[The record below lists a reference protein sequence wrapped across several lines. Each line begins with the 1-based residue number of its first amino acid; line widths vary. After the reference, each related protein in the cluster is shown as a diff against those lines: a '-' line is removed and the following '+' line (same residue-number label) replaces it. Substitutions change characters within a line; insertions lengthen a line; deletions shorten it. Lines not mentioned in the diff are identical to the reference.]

1 VVFDRPTFMSF
12 VRMDDTVMTTGSK
25 IDMDGKSIS
34 LTKLADQ
41 KWAAA
46 FSFALP
52 SPDQMTLTGEMDGKK
67 IQMRLELFPREKF
80 LLVSRGFNW
89 IQEYPFNR

>member
-1 VVFDRPTFMSF
+1 
-12 VRMDDTVMTTGSK
+12 
-25 IDMDGKSIS
+25 
-34 LTKLADQ
+34 
-41 KWAAA
+41 
-46 FSFALP
+46 
-52 SPDQMTLTGEMDGKK
+52 MTLDGEMDGKQ